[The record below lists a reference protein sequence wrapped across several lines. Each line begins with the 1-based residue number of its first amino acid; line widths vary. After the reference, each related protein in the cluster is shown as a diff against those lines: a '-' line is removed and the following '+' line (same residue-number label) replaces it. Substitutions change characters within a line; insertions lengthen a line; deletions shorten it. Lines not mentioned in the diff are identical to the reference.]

1 MKFSPFN
8 IKNQEFNKALRG
20 YDKDEVQLF
29 LEKLSDEFEKINS
42 ENDSLKKELEKATS
56 RINEYKRIEK
66 NNAMIPV
73 EYVNR

>member
-66 NNAMIPV
+66 LPMKLEIQF
-73 EYVNR
+73 